1 MIKIEKLTKVYASGQ
16 KAIDEL
22 DLSIQPGEIAGLLG
36 PNGAGKTSTI
46 RVMSTLSGFD
56 SGKVHIAGY
65 DIDKDPAKIRR
76 AIGYVGQ
83 QTGVDNFLSGREN
96 LKLMG
101 HLYRMKPAEIQTR
114 ITELSQYFGLEPH
127 LDQVVASYSGGMRRK
142 LDIATALMHRPQML
156 FLDEPTL
163 GLDIK
168 SRKNMWSL
176 ITQLNREWKLTILL
190 TTHYLEE
197 ADQLAHRVAIIN
209 RGKIRVIDTPE
220 NLKNTI
226 HGDAVTLF
234 FNPMVFNQA
243 SPQATSFEKTLRQ
256 QPYFRDLLWAQ
267 EKLHLYL
274 TDSGQHITQVMT
286 LAHQHQLE
294 LNNLS
299 LSKPTLDDVFLKYT
313 GSSLGQTEEP
323 QDEWWKQ
330 WAGKDGGS
338 GQWKK
343 WAGHQESQA
352 DTETK
357 KQPEWQQTPAAPTPP
372 SQEATGQKEG
382 DSSQQQWPQQEQWGN
397 SQQWSNHTDGQTK
410 VAAEKTSGTTDENN
424 TQWKAEP
431 KDWK

>member
-1 MIKIEKLTKVYASGQ
+1 MIKIEKLTKVYAAGQ

-22 DLSIQPGEIAGLLG
+22 DLSIQAGEIAGLLG

-46 RVMSTLSGFD
+46 RVMSSLSGFD
-56 SGKVHIAGY
+56 SGKVYIAGY

-96 LKLMG
+96 LKLNG
-101 HLYRMKPAEIQTR
+101 HLYRMKPADIQAR
-114 ITELSQYFGLEPH
+114 ISELSQYFGLEPH
-127 LDQVVASYSGGMRRK
+127 LDQIVASYSGGMRRK
-142 LDIATALMHRPQML
+142 LDIATALMHRPQIL

-168 SRKNMWSL
+168 SRKSLWSL

-209 RGKIRVIDTPE
+209 RGKICIIDTPE

-234 FNPMVFNQA
+234 FKQVT
-243 SPQATSFEKTLRQ
+243 PQAASFEKVLRQ
-256 QPYFRDLLWAQ
+256 QPYFKDLLWAQ

-274 TDSGQHITQVMT
+274 TDSGQHIAQVMT
-286 LAHQHQLE
+286 LAQQHQLE
-294 LNNLS
+294 MSNLS

-313 GSSLGQTEEP
+313 GSSLEQTEEP

-343 WAGHQESQA
+343 WAGHQDTQA

-357 KQPEWQQTPAAPTPP
+357 KQPEWQQQTPTDP
-372 SQEATGQKEG
+372 SQQTTWQKG
-382 DSSQQQWPQQEQWGN
+382 TDTPQQQWPQQAQWGN
-397 SQQWSNHTDGQTK
+397 QQQWSNPTEGQPK
-410 VAAEKTSGTTDENN
+410 VAAEKTSGTSDENN
-424 TQWKAEP
+424 THWKTEP